1 MDFEIRVDFSN
12 KGWSFALGFQVI
24 VTVPMFQG
32 LGFIVHRV
40 QVSQQVLKALLRIK
54 KVPQLRE

>member
-12 KGWSFALGFQVI
+12 KGWRFALGFQVI

-32 LGFIVHRV
+32 LGFIVRV

-54 KVPQLRE
+54 KVPQLR